1 MRRINE
7 QRWGRGRITVAQVV
21 MVTALTAAAGIA
33 FGPGAGAATNPQG
46 PDVTTMGT
54 QDELV
59 RFVAS
64 YVTFS

>member
-1 MRRINE
+1 MAS
-7 QRWGRGRITVAQVV
+7 VAELKCRDFPPGARVGV
-21 MVTALTAAAGIA
+21 RLIA
-33 FGPGAGAATNPQG
+33 FGPPGGGAATNPQG

-64 YVTFS
+64 YVTFG